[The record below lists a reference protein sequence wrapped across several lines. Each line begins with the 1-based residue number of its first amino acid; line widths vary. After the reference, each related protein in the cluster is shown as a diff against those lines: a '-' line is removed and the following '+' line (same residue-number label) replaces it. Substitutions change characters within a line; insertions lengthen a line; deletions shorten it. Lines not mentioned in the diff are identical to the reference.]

1 VLHLHQVAQ
10 RTYTSK
16 LLNMPGTHRDRGE
29 PRDSAP
35 PTPPGI
41 RVRTTAVRWLSGVGK
56 HHRVVRGRW
65 PPSELRTLVAET
77 RGFTRCR
84 RHLRPAG
91 AGFSAAW
98 SRRDHRCYFTSIVR
112 AFSGRKGTRL
122 LRPLLTSAVRSD
134 HLSMASVAEAT
145 HGRSPGV
152 SSVAFRAQSPD
163 VRFAPLMDMDFAV
176 RRPLV
181 RCWRLISGS
190 CPSTRTFAPRFF
202 QTPPRGGPRPCAS
215 LVLHLHQV
223 AQRTY
228 TSKLLNMP
236 GTRRNRS
243 AVIVAARSVP
253 LYYGPSFL
261 HS

>member
-1 VLHLHQVAQ
+1 MDQVVSENSTGLFAVGGRRRNFGPSSSRGGASPVVVDILGQ
-10 RTYTSK
+10 PELDFRPHGSVEITIATS
-16 LLNMPGTHRDRGE
+16 P
-29 PRDSAP
+29 
-35 PTPPGI
+35 
-41 RVRTTAVRWLSGVGK
+41 
-56 HHRVVRGRW
+56 
-65 PPSELRTLVAET
+65 
-77 RGFTRCR
+77 
-84 RHLRPAG
+84 
-91 AGFSAAW
+91 
-98 SRRDHRCYFTSIVR
+98 SIVR
-112 AFSGRKGTRL
+112 AFGGRKGTRL

-152 SSVAFRAQSPD
+152 SSIAFRAQSPD

-202 QTPPRGGPRPCAS
+202 QTPPRGGLRPCAS

-236 GTRRNRS
+236 GTRRNRC
-243 AVIVAARSVP
+243 AVVVVDRLFTLQLRSRI
-253 LYYGPSFL
+253 S
-261 HS
+261 